1 MNQSVDSLGFQGLV
15 RRPPSSS
22 SKTSKNSGNGN
33 AIKKPPTAAAKKT
46 NPLISLTG
54 GVAANDNRKFNLK
67 LQHQTSEASA
77 KETGGPIIDAK
88 SNQSEPAEWPDQQYL
103 NTMKLRTKGLPT
115 NPGGSQLLK
124 GSLLNTLPN

>member
-33 AIKKPPTAAAKKT
+33 AIKKPPTAAVKKT

-54 GVAANDNRKFNLK
+54 GGVANDNRKFNLK
-67 LQHQTSEASA
+67 LQH
-77 KETGGPIIDAK
+77 
-88 SNQSEPAEWPDQQYL
+88 
-103 NTMKLRTKGLPT
+103 
-115 NPGGSQLLK
+115 
-124 GSLLNTLPN
+124 